1 MEILKKELYSEYEAF
16 CLSHPNG
23 AFQQS
28 VHWAKVK
35 KDWQQEVVVSR
46 DSDGKIVGGVA
57 VLIRKIGPF
66 GMMYANRGPVCD
78 YSDKSVMLDLV
89 EGIKAVAKKHNG
101 YKFICDPFVLAED
114 KETVQFFKDCGFSI
128 NENAAFRDTIQ
139 PRYNYMLTYIKDMS
153 EKELLAKFSTKT
165 RYYINYGPKHGV
177 VVKEGIQYLD
187 DFYAMYS
194 ETGDRKNFT
203 IRSKAYLES
212 MLTSFPDNA
221 KLFMCYHEDAET
233 GVSTPLCGGLS
244 VQYAGRTSHVYGCST
259 SVMSKLH
266 ATNVLQWAMM
276 KWALAGNCHTYDMQ
290 GIATSKED
298 DEELYSVYLFKAKFE
313 GGIVETAGEFTL
325 TFNKFADKLITLAL
339 NVRSNLKHRK

>member
-1 MEILKKELYSEYEAF
+1 MEILKKELYGEYEAF
-16 CLSHPNG
+16 CLDHPNG

-78 YSDKSVMLDLV
+78 YSNKAVMLDLV

-139 PRYNYMLTYIKDMS
+139 PRYN
-153 EKELLAKFSTKT
+153 
-165 RYYINYGPKHGV
+165 
-177 VVKEGIQYLD
+177 
-187 DFYAMYS
+187 
-194 ETGDRKNFT
+194 
-203 IRSKAYLES
+203 
-212 MLTSFPDNA
+212 
-221 KLFMCYHEDAET
+221 
-233 GVSTPLCGGLS
+233 LS
-244 VQYAGRTSHVYGCST
+244 
-259 SVMSKLH
+259 
-266 ATNVLQWAMM
+266 
-276 KWALAGNCHTYDMQ
+276 
-290 GIATSKED
+290 
-298 DEELYSVYLFKAKFE
+298 
-313 GGIVETAGEFTL
+313 
-325 TFNKFADKLITLAL
+325 
-339 NVRSNLKHRK
+339 